1 MAMKQLKPKA
11 RLFVP
16 GPLSPGEVITLAGQ
30 QVHYISNL
38 IRLQAGEALALFNG
52 RDGEWRA
59 AVVAYSKKEVTLK
72 VSQCTRKQTPEPDL
86 WLAFAP
92 IRRPGIDY
100 MAQKATELGVSKLI
114 PVKTMRTVVTRIK
127 AEHLAANAREAAE
140 QCERLTIPDVVDM
153 AKLETVLGNWPG
165 ERRLLFCD
173 EEKGDPLVVEAL
185 LAVSQ
190 KPAKSPWGI
199 LIGPEGGF
207 TSKERELIRSYSY
220 CIPAS
225 LGPRVLRADTA
236 ALAAL
241 SLWQAAI
248 GDW

>member
-1 MAMKQLKPKA
+1 M
-11 RLFVP
+11 V
-16 GPLSPGEVITLAGQ
+16 TLGGQ
-30 QVHYISNL
+30 EAHYISNVM
-38 IRLQAGEALALFNG
+38 RLRAGEALALFNG
-52 RDGEWRA
+52 RDGEWLA
-59 AVVAYSKKEVTLK
+59 AVVTCSKKEVTLK
-72 VSQCTRKQTPEPDL
+72 VDQNTREQTSEPDL

-92 IRRPGIDY
+92 IKRTRIDY
-100 MAQKATELGVSKLI
+100 MAQKATELGVSKLV
-114 PVKTMRTVVTRIK
+114 PVKTMRTVVTRVK
-127 AEHLAANAREAAE
+127 TERLAANAREAAE

-153 AKLETVLGNWPG
+153 AKLDTVLANWPG
-165 ERRLLFCD
+165 ERWLLFCD
-173 EEKGDPLVVEAL
+173 EEKGDPLVLEAL
-185 LAVSQ
+185 RAVSQ

>member
-1 MAMKQLKPKA
+1 M
-11 RLFVP
+11 V
-16 GPLSPGEVITLAGQ
+16 TLGGQ
-30 QVHYISNL
+30 EAHYISNVM
-38 IRLQAGEALALFNG
+38 RLRVDEALALFNG
-52 RDGEWRA
+52 RDGEWLA
-59 AVVAYSKKEVTLK
+59 AVVTCSKKGVTLK
-72 VSQCTRKQTPEPDL
+72 VGQNTREQTSEPDL

-92 IRRPGIDY
+92 IKRTRIDY
-100 MAQKATELGVSKLI
+100 MAQKATELGVSKLVPI
-114 PVKTMRTVVTRIK
+114 RTMRTVVTRVK
-127 AEHLAANAREAAE
+127 TERLAANAREAAE

-153 AKLETVLGNWPG
+153 AKLDTVLANWPG
-165 ERRLLFCD
+165 ERWLLFCD
-173 EEKGDPLVVEAL
+173 EEKGDPLVLEAL
-185 LAVSQ
+185 RAVSQ

>member
-1 MAMKQLKPKA
+1 MKQSKPKA

-16 GPLSPGEVITLAGQ
+16 GPLSQGEIIILAGQ
-30 QVHYISNL
+30 QAHYISNVM
-38 IRLQAGEALALFNG
+38 RLRVGEALALFNG
-52 RDGEWRA
+52 RDGEWLA
-59 AVVAYSKKEVTLK
+59 AVVTCSKKGVTLK
-72 VSQCTRKQTPEPDL
+72 VGQCTREQTPEPDL

-92 IRRPGIDY
+92 IKRARIDY

-114 PVKTMRTVVTRIK
+114 PVKTMRTVVTRVK
-127 AEHLAANAREAAE
+127 TERLAANVREAAE
-140 QCERLTIPDVVDM
+140 QCERLTIPEVVDM
-153 AKLETVLGNWPG
+153 AKLDTVLDNWPG

-173 EEKGDPLVVEAL
+173 EEKGDPLVLKAL
-185 LAVSQ
+185 MTVSQ

>member
-1 MAMKQLKPKA
+1 MKQSKPKA

-16 GPLSPGEVITLAGQ
+16 GPLSQGEIITLAGQ
-30 QVHYISNL
+30 QAHYISNVMHL
-38 IRLQAGEALALFNG
+38 RVSEALALFNG
-52 RDGEWRA
+52 RDGEWLA
-59 AVVAYSKKEVTLK
+59 AVVTCSKKEVTLK
-72 VSQCTRKQTPEPDL
+72 VDQCTREQTPEPDL

-92 IRRPGIDY
+92 IKRVRIDY

-114 PVKTMRTVVTRIK
+114 PVKTMRTVVTRVK
-127 AEHLAANAREAAE
+127 TERLATNAREAAE
-140 QCERLTIPDVVDM
+140 QCERLTIPEVVDM
-153 AKLETVLGNWPG
+153 AKLDTVLDNWPG

-173 EEKGDPLVVEAL
+173 EEKGDPLVLKAL
-185 LAVSQ
+185 MTVSQ
-190 KPAKSPWGI
+190 KPARSPWGI

>member
-1 MAMKQLKPKA
+1 MKQSKPKA

-16 GPLSPGEVITLAGQ
+16 GPLSRGEMVTLGGQ
-30 QVHYISNL
+30 EAHYISNVM
-38 IRLQAGEALALFNG
+38 RLRAGQALALFNG
-52 RDGEWRA
+52 RDGEWLA
-59 AVVAYSKKEVTLK
+59 AVVTCSKKEVTLK
-72 VSQCTRKQTPEPDL
+72 VGQNTREQTSEPDL

-92 IRRPGIDY
+92 IKRTRIDY

-114 PVKTMRTVVTRIK
+114 PVRTMRTVVTRVK
-127 AEHLAANAREAAE
+127 TERLAANAREAAE

-153 AKLETVLGNWPG
+153 AKLDTVLANWPG
-165 ERRLLFCD
+165 ERWLLFCD
-173 EEKGDPLVVEAL
+173 EEKGDPLVLEAL
-185 LAVSQ
+185 RAVSQ

-207 TSKERELIRSYSY
+207 ASKERELIRSYSY